1 VSSGALFIDRSGAAA
16 EVLGVGGGAVG
27 RGAGHAAAD
36 GGGEGGPGLPTAA
49 RRAVE
54 GAGAVVRMQVRARG
68 HVAQARDKGGW
79 RGLL

>member
-1 VSSGALFIDRSGAAA
+1 M
-16 EVLGVGGGAVG
+16 G
-27 RGAGHAAAD
+27 RGAGHVAAD

-54 GAGAVVRMQVRARG
+54 GAGAVVRMQVQARG
-68 HVAQARDKGGW
+68 CVAHARDKGGW

>member
-1 VSSGALFIDRSGAAA
+1 M
-16 EVLGVGGGAVG
+16 G

-36 GGGEGGPGLPTAA
+36 GGGEGGPGLPTVV
-49 RRAVE
+49 RRVVE

-68 HVAQARDKGGW
+68 HVAQARGKSGW

>member
-1 VSSGALFIDRSGAAA
+1 MA
-16 EVLGVGGGAVG
+16 EVLGIGGGAVG

-54 GAGAVVRMQVRARG
+54 GAGAVVRM
-68 HVAQARDKGGW
+68 
-79 RGLL
+79 